1 MLCLPVLKLF
11 FFIFSPTKK
20 QKPDKTSQLY
30 DDNDD
35 SSDDDKPLKPAVKK
49 APGKKELR
57 RCIQKLLKKADLEV
71 VTMKV
76 MCNMVYDAFP
86 DHREHV
92 MNKKADIKILIK
104 EYISQQ

>member
-1 MLCLPVLKLF
+1 
-11 FFIFSPTKK
+11 
-20 QKPDKTSQLY
+20 
-30 DDNDD
+30 
-35 SSDDDKPLKPAVKK
+35 
-49 APGKKELR
+49 
-57 RCIQKLLKKADLEV
+57 
-71 VTMKV
+71 V